1 MIDKNKLQQYID
13 TYGTEKQSMVAMEEC
28 SELIQAISKRVRKGT
43 SVDDNLAEEIADV
56 LVCIEQL
63 KIMYSIS
70 NSKIEQWI
78 EYKMNRGVKND

>member
-28 SELIQAISKRVRKGT
+28 AELIQAISKRVRKGT

-56 LVCIEQL
+56 LICIEQL
-63 KIMYSIS
+63 KMMYAIS
-70 NSKIEQWI
+70 DSKIEQWI